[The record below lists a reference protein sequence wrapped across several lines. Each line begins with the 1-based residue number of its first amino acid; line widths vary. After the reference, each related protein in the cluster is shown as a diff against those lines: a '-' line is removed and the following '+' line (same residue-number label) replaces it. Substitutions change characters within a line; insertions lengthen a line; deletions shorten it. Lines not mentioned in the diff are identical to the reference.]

1 MRFCFLLGLG
11 GALLAGCLPGP
22 AALTQ
27 TPTVTARVST
37 ATPFPAASAPTA
49 VPTPPCADVQGT
61 WTDFHYTG
69 AVVPDEIPAK
79 AYLPPCYDEN
89 AERYPVAY
97 FFHGKPYTETEWL
110 DLGLAELVDPDSGEK
125 AVSSM
130 ILVLARLPEPI
141 FSGTDGGPGSYETE
155 FIDGLVASVDQA
167 FRTEPG
173 AAGRAVVGISRGGVW
188 ALEIGFRHPDQI
200 GAVAALSPA
209 LAVNHARPDYDPM
222 RLAVVA
228 PALPSELLLI
238 AGDADWARQGTEDLA
253 SALEQRGTIPILIIV
268 PGAHGDSTWTSV
280 LPEVLGFLS
289 AAFAA
294 PDPDLG
300 IPG

>member
-1 MRFCFLLGLG
+1 MRFSVLLGLG
-11 GALLAGCLPGP
+11 GALLAGCLPAP
-22 AALTQ
+22 VAISQ
-27 TPTVTARVST
+27 TPAVSSRAST
-37 ATPFPAASAPTA
+37 ATPFPAAAAPTA
-49 VPTPPCADVQGT
+49 VPTPACADDRGT
-61 WTDFHYTG
+61 WTDFHYAG
-69 AVVPDEIPAK
+69 AVLPGEVPAK
-79 AYLPPCYDEN
+79 AYLPPCYDES

-110 DLGLAELVDPDSGEK
+110 DLGLAELVDPDSGE
-125 AVSSM
+125 VPLSPM

-155 FIDGLVASVDQA
+155 FIDGLVASVDQT

-173 AAGRAVVGISRGGVW
+173 AQGRALVGISRGGVW

-222 RLAVVA
+222 RLAEA
-228 PALPSELLLI
+228 AAALPSELLLI
-238 AGDADWARQGTEDLA
+238 AGDSDWARQGTEDLA
-253 SALEQRGTIPILIIV
+253 SALEKRGTTPVVIIV
-268 PGAHGDSTWTSV
+268 PGAHNDATWASV

-289 AAFAA
+289 AAFA
-294 PDPDLG
+294 G
-300 IPG
+300 S